1 MLQAEAMVGDF
12 PEELVDYAREGERQE
27 ATKRLA
33 WCHHCDRKC
42 PKTKLRNTVGS
53 FSSVHVLHLLKSDP
67 IGSFIFLLF
76 TERKIKVENRALVLI
91 SGPQSPRGNGLG
103 PRRAPHFQ

>member
-33 WCHHCDRKC
+33 WCYHSDRKC
-42 PKTKLRNTVGS
+42 PKDKTSEHCQK
-53 FSSVHVLHLLKSDP
+53 
-67 IGSFIFLLF
+67 FLEC
-76 TERKIKVENRALVLI
+76 TCAASIKV
-91 SGPQSPRGNGLG
+91 
-103 PRRAPHFQ
+103 